1 MGLAPY
7 EHRRS
12 MFKDAAEG
20 EKVYVIASGASLDYI
35 DPAFFAD
42 EWVVA
47 VNFIG
52 RELGLEHYIMCS
64 HYHLDA
70 IEMEGTDI
78 QVIVPE
84 IDQGGNHL
92 APHAPTGRNVYAFPT
107 NQQRYAQFDVD
118 HDWPTE
124 PDSLPVGPT
133 SLHFAMAFAAYL
145 GAATIIL
152 VGADCGTLDGNENRA
167 GHDNGIGSP
176 YAVWEDFLPRV
187 ADRLRRDGVNVY
199 SLNPFVTPAL
209 EGHSYR
215 SPRCQIN

>member
-1 MGLAPY
+1 MGLAP
-7 EHRRS
+7 RLDRIG
-12 MFKDAAEG
+12 FKNSIKG
-20 EKVYVIASGASLDYI
+20 ETVYVVASGASLDYVS
-35 DPAFFAD
+35 PAFFTDKA
-42 EWVVA
+42 VVA

-52 RELGLEHYIMCS
+52 RELGLTNYIMCS

-70 IEMEGTDI
+70 IEMEGTEVP
-78 QVIVPE
+78 VIVPE
-84 IDQGGNHL
+84 IDQGGGHL
-92 APHAPTGRNVYAFPT
+92 APRAPKGRNIWSFPT
-107 NQQRYAQFDVD
+107 NQQRYAMFDVE